1 MPVYFACLQDLLQ
14 APGQF
19 LWLERHEDLELGR
32 IAFEILGRSFL
43 NAESTVPQETPLLR
57 SSEVRG
63 S

>member
-19 LWLERHEDLELGR
+19 LWLERHEDLEWGG
-32 IAFEILGRSFL
+32 IAFEIVGRNFL
-43 NAESTVPQETPLLR
+43 VLTAPQVTLLLR
-57 SSEVRG
+57 SSGVRA